1 MLHLIGQ
8 SALSAFR
15 VDKVQALISAE
26 QLPGQLVGTHFHYL
40 VDHGASLT
48 DQDVARL
55 ETLLIA
61 TSHASKPG
69 DAIQKWLVTPRFGTQ
84 SPWSS
89 KATDIAQLCGLSAV
103 RRIERAVAYEFKF
116 HRLLSEREQ
125 VALKSLIHDRM
136 VEAVSENV
144 MEVEQLFEQLP
155 ARPLEEVPLLLKGR
169 DALLEADAAL
179 GLALEASEIDYL
191 VKAYASLGRNP
202 TDVELMMFA
211 QANSEHCRHKIFR
224 ADWWIDDEPQSHSLF
239 DMIRN
244 THAATQGQGVLSA
257 YHDNAAVIE
266 GFSGD
271 FLAPSR
277 ASGSYEFVPAKLD
290 ILMKVETH
298 NHPTAIAPFPGA
310 ATGAGG
316 EIRDEAAVGRGARTK
331 AGLTGFSVSNLLL
344 SEDAAS
350 WEMQSSKPDRIASA
364 LNIMIDGPIGAAA
377 FNNEFGRPNLTGYF
391 RVFDMHHDY
400 QRWGYHKPIMLAGG
414 MGNIRNEWIEK
425 GEMLPGD
432 ALIVLGG
439 PGMLIGLG
447 GGAASSKVTGTS
459 EQSLDFASVQRGNP
473 EMERRCQEVIDRCWQ
488 MEDDNPIVFIHDV
501 GAGGLSNAL
510 PELIKDGGLGG
521 RFDLDAVP
529 LADPSLSPL
538 EIWCN
543 ESQERYVLAIRAGD
557 VDRFMAI
564 CERERCPAHVVGT
577 AIVESHL
584 SVHHKASS
592 QPPVDVP
599 LDLIFGKP
607 PQVQKR
613 VPRLVP
619 RTHPEPDWQLG
630 LAPMIHEVLRHPTV
644 ASKRFLITIG
654 DRTVGGLSARDQL
667 VGPRQVPCS
676 NVAVTAAGF
685 NTVRGEAMAVGERS
699 PLAVLDAV
707 ASGRMALAESLTNLV
722 SANIGPLS
730 QVKLSA
736 NWMAASGFAEEDEKL
751 FETVRAV
758 GMDMAPALGLC
769 IPVGK
774 DSMSMK
780 TVWEEGEQE
789 ASVVSPVSLI
799 ISAFAPVKD
808 VRETLT
814 PELKSAGS
822 TLLLLELQESAR
834 RLGGSIAQQVSG
846 ALGGTCPDVGDYPAL
861 ERLWSWLQDQT
872 VRSSIRSLHDRSD
885 GGLIATVSE
894 MMFAGGKGVML
905 EMAESEA
912 LNPFLFNEELGV
924 VVEVDSGA
932 VSPLLESLEGTGIRA
947 IQVGSVSSDPRL
959 TITQGASVVFESDL
973 SQLRESW
980 SFVSYEIAKR
990 RDHPEAAASEF
1001 ALETA
1006 TEPPELVLDV
1016 APSLLT
1022 LAAPH
1027 TGGEIKPRVAIL
1039 REQGV
1044 NSHQEMAAAFRLAGF
1059 EAVDVHMS
1067 DLIAGTKCLADYQM
1081 LAACGGFSYGDV
1093 LGAGTGWAQ
1102 SILMNER
1109 LRDEFANFFS
1119 RPDTLTLGVC
1129 NGCQMLSQLKDLIP
1143 GAGLWP
1149 RFVKNESEQ
1158 FEARFSQVHV
1168 LRSNSL
1174 VLSDMVGSLLP
1185 IVVSHGEGRVD
1196 ADEDRLARLREAG
1209 LTAMAFTDQS
1219 RAPTTRYPMNPN
1231 GSPGGLTAVTNEDG
1245 RALAMMPHPERAFR
1259 SIQWSWKPDGL
1270 GEFSPWFALFL
1281 SAAKQFN

>member
-40 VDHGASLT
+40 VDHGATLT

-61 TSHASKPG
+61 TSHASEPG

-116 HRLLSEREQ
+116 QRSLSERER

-136 VEAVSENV
+136 VETVSENL

-155 ARPLEEVPLLLKGR
+155 ARPLEEIPLLLMGR
-169 DALLEADAAL
+169 DALIEADAAL
-179 GLALEASEIDYL
+179 GLALEDSEIDYL

-244 THAATQGQGVLSA
+244 TYAATQGQGVLSA

-271 FLAPSR
+271 FLAPSG
-277 ASGSYEFVPAKLD
+277 AGGSYEFVPAKLD

-331 AGLTGFSVSNLLL
+331 AGLAGFSVSNLLL

-364 LNIMIDGPIGAAA
+364 LDIMIDGPIGAAA

-391 RVFDMHHDY
+391 RVFDMHHDN

-473 EMERRCQEVIDRCWQ
+473 EIERRCQEVIDRCWQ

-510 PELIKDGGLGG
+510 PELVKDGGLGG

-543 ESQERYVLAIRAGD
+543 ESQERYVLAIRGGD

-577 AIVESHL
+577 AIEESHL

-613 VPRLVP
+613 VPRLTP

-667 VGPRQVPCS
+667 VGPRQIPCS

-814 PELKSAGS
+814 PELKSVGS
-822 TLLLLELQESAR
+822 T
-834 RLGGSIAQQVSG
+834 
-846 ALGGTCPDVGDYPAL
+846 P
-861 ERLWSWLQDQT
+861 
-872 VRSSIRSLHDRSD
+872 
-885 GGLIATVSE
+885 
-894 MMFAGGKGVML
+894 
-905 EMAESEA
+905 
-912 LNPFLFNEELGV
+912 
-924 VVEVDSGA
+924 
-932 VSPLLESLEGTGIRA
+932 
-947 IQVGSVSSDPRL
+947 
-959 TITQGASVVFESDL
+959 
-973 SQLRESW
+973 
-980 SFVSYEIAKR
+980 
-990 RDHPEAAASEF
+990 
-1001 ALETA
+1001 TA
-1006 TEPPELVLDV
+1006 
-1016 APSLLT
+1016 
-1022 LAAPH
+1022 
-1027 TGGEIKPRVAIL
+1027 
-1039 REQGV
+1039 
-1044 NSHQEMAAAFRLAGF
+1044 
-1059 EAVDVHMS
+1059 
-1067 DLIAGTKCLADYQM
+1067 
-1081 LAACGGFSYGDV
+1081 
-1093 LGAGTGWAQ
+1093 
-1102 SILMNER
+1102 
-1109 LRDEFANFFS
+1109 
-1119 RPDTLTLGVC
+1119 
-1129 NGCQMLSQLKDLIP
+1129 
-1143 GAGLWP
+1143 
-1149 RFVKNESEQ
+1149 
-1158 FEARFSQVHV
+1158 
-1168 LRSNSL
+1168 
-1174 VLSDMVGSLLP
+1174 
-1185 IVVSHGEGRVD
+1185 
-1196 ADEDRLARLREAG
+1196 
-1209 LTAMAFTDQS
+1209 
-1219 RAPTTRYPMNPN
+1219 
-1231 GSPGGLTAVTNEDG
+1231 
-1245 RALAMMPHPERAFR
+1245 
-1259 SIQWSWKPDGL
+1259 
-1270 GEFSPWFALFL
+1270 
-1281 SAAKQFN
+1281 